1 MAKGYARG
9 ALQAMPMVRY
19 AILIMAGILVADNIE
34 AAARMDV
41 ALTALSIAVGVAVLA
56 WRRHGL
62 LTSGAVMVGIMAA
75 GAIRYLSLIHISEP
89 TRPS

>member
-56 WRRHGL
+56 
-62 LTSGAVMVGIMAA
+62 
-75 GAIRYLSLIHISEP
+75 
-89 TRPS
+89 

>member
-56 WRRHGL
+56 WKRHGL

-75 GAIRYLSLIHISEP
+75 PRGNWKAC
-89 TRPS
+89 PSGRSK